1 MNEQSKK
8 NKQQYDLKYQK
19 QKQKRVALNWLKDD
33 FDNVIEP
40 AIKQTGLP
48 VSTFIKKAVVE
59 KLCREGYLNIDE
71 CEESADE

>member
-8 NKQQYDLKYQK
+8 NKQQYALEYQK

-33 FDNVIEP
+33 FYNVIEP

-48 VSTFIKKAVVE
+48 ISTFIKKAVVE

-71 CEESADE
+71 CEKSADE